1 MTQEPVTT
9 LGSWATPR
17 SSGTRTGRRALC
29 PPAVDL
35 QPVQDLQIAPVVPGL
50 PTSRHGL
57 VADERAPVKRRDR
70 VLVVSGSVPPLL
82 SGSAVIIANL
92 AKQFSHEEMV
102 VTGERPV
109 GGRAITWRH
118 EWPQLV
124 YSISGWPPA
133 WPCRGARWWRTLQ
146 LPVLFFRCVRLVRKH
161 RCTAILVIFPE
172 EEFLFAGY
180 LAAAWTGAKLFAY
193 FHDTYVE
200 NRTGL
205 RLRFARWLQ
214 ARVFTKASHVFV
226 ISEGMV
232 DLYRERY
239 PGLECSTLPHSFNGA
254 LPDFTPPPD
263 PGSALRFAICG
274 TISESCLEATVR
286 VCEAIAQV
294 KGASLTLLSGTSSS
308 DLNRLGLLRD
318 RVRHE
323 TVSPDQVVSRLRN
336 ADIVVLPLG
345 FRGALSPEEYRT
357 AFPTRTIEY
366 LLCGRPI
373 LAHSPAEWYLTR
385 FLKEHDCAML
395 VTEPSVSALLQ
406 AVEQLRVDQ
415 ALRARLVRNA
425 LSAAEMFDARRVAAL
440 LRGHLGV

>member
-1 MTQEPVTT
+1 MGDAPSV
-9 LGSWATPR
+9 GI
-17 SSGTRTGRRALC
+17 RTGQRLAGTPVVDVRL
-29 PPAVDL
+29 VEDL
-35 QPVQDLQIAPVVPGL
+35 QTVPVVPGQL
-50 PTSRHGL
+50 TSRHGL
-57 VADERAPVKRRDR
+57 VDAGRAPVKGRDR
-70 VLVVSGSVPPLL
+70 VLLVSGSVPPLL
-82 SGSAVIIANL
+82 SGSAVIIGNL
-92 AKQFSHEEMV
+92 AKQFSYDEMV

-109 GGRAITWRH
+109 GGQAIAWRH

-146 LPVLFFRCVRLVRKH
+146 LPLLFFRCVRLVRKH
-161 RCTAILVIFPE
+161 RCTAILVVFPE

-200 NRTGL
+200 NRTGW

-214 ARVFTKASHVFV
+214 AGVFTKASHVFV

-239 PGLECSTLPHSFNGA
+239 PGLECSALPHSFNEA

-274 TISESCLEATVR
+274 TMSESCLEATVR

-294 KGASLTLLSGTSSS
+294 KGASLTLVSGTSSS

-318 RVRHE
+318 GVRHE
-323 TVSPDQVVSRLRN
+323 TVSPDQVVSRLGN

-373 LAHSPAEWYLTR
+373 LAHAPGEWYLMR
-385 FLKEHDCAML
+385 FLKEHDCALL
-395 VTEPSVSALLQ
+395 VTEPTISALLD
-406 AVEQLRVDQ
+406 AVEQLRTDR

-425 LSAAEMFDARRVAAL
+425 LHAAEMFDARRVARL
-440 LRGHLGV
+440 LRSHLGLK